1 MSNLPSLT
9 SMAKSAGCAAKIAQ
23 ADLAKA
29 LAHLPKSDD
38 PNLMVDHAGSD
49 DAAVY
54 RLSSELALVE
64 TVDIFPPIVDDPFD
78 YGRIA
83 ANNALSDIY
92 AMGAKPISALSFV
105 GWPVEVL
112 GLDRLGVVLK
122 GAASFVTRP
131 ELRLQAAIRSSTVSR
146 NSVFL

>member
-1 MSNLPSLT
+1 MSKLPSLT

-23 ADLAKA
+23 ADLTKA

-83 ANNALSDIY
+83 ATNAVYRPFYCGPFCRLR
-92 AMGAKPISALSFV
+92 PL
-105 GWPVEVL
+105 
-112 GLDRLGVVLK
+112 LDRPRG
-122 GAASFVTRP
+122 S
-131 ELRLQAAIRSSTVSR
+131 E
-146 NSVFL
+146 